1 MKTLYCLGAAPQF
14 RVPCIKYGF
23 IINEKENEV
32 KNYVT
37 KSNSINKKFYDNEKG
52 EKESIIDKW
61 MENYNPNKSIKKCL
75 QINPNIK
82 LQMRQFYRHLKES
95 LSIERNKTSNNIK
108 NNENGIEKSNSE
120 NNKSPYI
127 NYNNDGNKLRN
138 LKFIFDR
145 NNYKFTGSINE
156 NIYNKKYNKTNNYF
170 KKQENIL
177 IQTQAPIKHSRN
189 YRKISQN
196 DLSVKFVN
204 YNYPIQNESISQDF
218 CQSLM
223 SKYKAK
229 LSTQIFSVSNNNNNS
244 ITNTSNSRIIFNS
257 KFLNNFENNRTI
269 NENSKSEIKKNK
281 NFVNELN
288 NTSYK
293 KKNNK
298 LKIKKFKFNSIDN
311 VIKKRRKAREHAQN
325 KLNILYSENEEH
337 FYRKYD
343 KHRKKKFLNGLCLTH
358 VNCSPKEVLNQLNEK
373 ISSIKTK
380 VGVVKSIVDKTFPRI
395 LADISETKKEVM
407 KSQRKEGY
415 NSPYIERLNKIKK
428 AQQNM
433 DIYFTSP
440 VEIINK
446 NRKIFKKINKKKV

>member
-61 MENYNPNKSIKKCL
+61 MENYYPNKSIKKCL

-156 NIYNKKYNKTNNYF
+156 TIYNKKYNKTNNYF

-218 CQSLM
+218 GQSLM

-311 VIKKRRKAREHAQN
+311 VIKK
-325 KLNILYSENEEH
+325 
-337 FYRKYD
+337 
-343 KHRKKKFLNGLCLTH
+343 KKKSKRAC
-358 VNCSPKEVLNQLNEK
+358 PK
-373 ISSIKTK
+373 
-380 VGVVKSIVDKTFPRI
+380 
-395 LADISETKKEVM
+395 
-407 KSQRKEGY
+407 
-415 NSPYIERLNKIKK
+415 
-428 AQQNM
+428 
-433 DIYFTSP
+433 
-440 VEIINK
+440 
-446 NRKIFKKINKKKV
+446 